1 MYPPQQVRDLLG
13 DPQRQRQIV
22 LRTFSC
28 PSPHSRFSVDRLSG
42 RCAAIVL
49 SLAAFAS
56 GCAVAQPVAQ
66 APAQPPA
73 PSRTPDVHYVPTPH
87 ETVKAMLD
95 VTRVGP
101 QDVVYDLGSGDGR
114 IAIAAARRGARA
126 VGIDIDPQRIAEA
139 RANAEREKATD
150 RVRFIEGDLFEQ
162 DLSQATVITLYLLPS
177 LNLKLRPT
185 ILKMKPGTRIV
196 SHNFDMGDWA
206 PERTLTVGNST
217 VYYWTV
223 PAR

>member
-1 MYPPQQVRDLLG
+1 
-13 DPQRQRQIV
+13 V
-22 LRTFSC
+22 LRTLSR
-28 PSPHSRFSVDRLSG
+28 PSPLSRVLAGRLSG
-42 RCAAIVL
+42 RCAAIIL
-49 SLAAFAS
+49 GLAGFAS
-56 GCAVAQPVAQ
+56 GCAVAQPAMPPLAQ
-66 APAQPPA
+66 ATAQPPA

-139 RANAEREKATD
+139 RANAEREKVTD

-185 ILKMKPGTRIV
+185 LLKMKPGTRIT

>member
-1 MYPPQQVRDLLG
+1 VHRPFSPDRTRSGLARSAANLLTLIG
-13 DPQRQRQIV
+13 LV
-22 LRTFSC
+22 
-28 PSPHSRFSVDRLSG
+28 
-42 RCAAIVL
+42 
-49 SLAAFAS
+49 AFAS
-56 GCAVAQPVAQ
+56 GCAVAQTAMPPMAQ
-66 APAQPPA
+66 AAPPPA
-73 PSRTPDVHYVPTPH
+73 PARTPDVHFVPTPH

-114 IAIAAARRGARA
+114 IAIAAAKRGARA
-126 VGIDIDPQRIAEA
+126 TGIDIDPQRVAEA
-139 RANAEREKATD
+139 RANAEREKLTD

-185 ILKMKPGTRIV
+185 LFKLRPGTRIV

-206 PERTLTVGNST
+206 PEQTLTVGNST